1 MCRLHT
7 HSSGFIKNGFII
19 CEPIFKSVFYRFLT
33 INGFMDYNMLNS
45 LNDLNFGISLT
56 YVLFILSDTL
66 VCMKM
71 GLGSLILS
79 RPP

>member
-1 MCRLHT
+1 
-7 HSSGFIKNGFII
+7 
-19 CEPIFKSVFYRFLT
+19 
-33 INGFMDYNMLNS
+33 MDYNMLNS